1 MIVWVWPI
9 EKLPLPRNK
18 DLRCCNEDLAQKED
32 LYCRNRKA
40 LAAATKG
47 QALTQLKD
55 LPQMESIE
63 SPSNPPMGSAE
74 LLSTPIGL
82 VDKIY
87 QKSISDGPRKQSAK
101 DLKEIISSIASQFR
115 SATTA
120 NSTTEATENPHP
132 TVAVP
137 SLNALQVGF
146 ILEGTYKL

>member
-1 MIVWVWPI
+1 M
-9 EKLPLPRNK
+9 
-18 DLRCCNEDLAQKED
+18 
-32 LYCRNRKA
+32 
-40 LAAATKG
+40 
-47 QALTQLKD
+47 TQLKD

-115 SATTA
+115 SATTTTA